1 MSFLNRIARTVVLL
15 LLLVGTAATAARAQ
29 AAQAAPQAPA
39 TTAAQDEYV
48 PIDQLPDSE
57 KLPAAPFL
65 IGAYVVV
72 WGALLLYVLMLWR
85 RLGRV
90 EADLRD
96 ARRAVEGR

>member
-1 MSFLNRIARTVVLL
+1 MSLLTRIARTAALL
-15 LLLVGTAATAARAQ
+15 ALLTTFPAPAARAQ
-29 AAQAAPQAPA
+29 AAQPSQAPP

-48 PIDQLPDSE
+48 PIDQLPESE

-72 WGALLLYVLMLWR
+72 WGALLVYVLILWR

-90 EADLRD
+90 EAELRQ
-96 ARRAVEGR
+96 AQRIAGGR

>member
-1 MSFLNRIARTVVLL
+1 MSFLNRIARTLALL
-15 LLLVGTAATAARAQ
+15 LLLVTAGAPMARAQ
-29 AAQAAPQAPA
+29 ATQAPQPPP

-48 PIDQLPDSE
+48 PIDQLPESE

-72 WGALLLYVLMLWR
+72 WGALLIYVLMLWR

-90 EADLRD
+90 EAELRQ
-96 ARRAVEGR
+96 AQRMAGGR

>member
-1 MSFLNRIARTVVLL
+1 MSFLNRIARTGALL
-15 LLLVGTAATAARAQ
+15 LLLVAAGAPGARAQ
-29 AAQAAPQAPA
+29 ATQAPQAPA

-90 EADLRD
+90 EAEVRQ
-96 ARRAVEGR
+96 AQRMAGGR

>member
-1 MSFLNRIARTVVLL
+1 MSFLNRIARTLT
-15 LLLVGTAATAARAQ
+15 LLLVLMAAGAPAIRAQ
-29 AAQAAPQAPA
+29 AAQTPQAPA

-48 PIDQLPDSE
+48 PIDQLPESE

-72 WGALLLYVLMLWR
+72 WGALLIYVLMLWR

-90 EADLRD
+90 EAELRQ
-96 ARRAVEGR
+96 AQRMAGGR

>member
-1 MSFLNRIARTVVLL
+1 MSLLNRIARTAALVLL
-15 LLLVGTAATAARAQ
+15 LGSAAAPGVYAQ
-29 AAQAAPQAPA
+29 ATQTPQGPT

-48 PIDQLPDSE
+48 PIDQLPESE

-72 WGALLLYVLMLWR
+72 WGALLIYVLMLWR

-90 EADLRD
+90 EADLRE
-96 ARRAVEGR
+96 ARRVGAGR

>member
-1 MSFLNRIARTVVLL
+1 MSFLNRIARTLT
-15 LLLVGTAATAARAQ
+15 LLLVLAGTGAPVAHALSGQ
-29 AAQAAPQAPA
+29 APQAPT

-48 PIDQLPDSE
+48 PIDQLPESE

-72 WGALLLYVLMLWR
+72 WGALLIYVLMLWR

-90 EADLRD
+90 EAELRQ
-96 ARRAVEGR
+96 AQRMAGGR

>member
-1 MSFLNRIARTVVLL
+1 MSFANRMARILALL
-15 LLLVGTAATAARAQ
+15 LLLVGSGAPMARAQ
-29 AAQAAPQAPA
+29 AAQAQAPA

-48 PIDQLPDSE
+48 PIDQLPESE

-72 WGALLLYVLMLWR
+72 WGALLLYVLSLWR

-96 ARRAVEGR
+96 ARRSAGGR